1 LNRKAVRYLLFFF
14 LLLFVVWAIAALSKS
29 MLATDEW
36 VKVYQT
42 HAGTIFISPSHVES
56 YRHGVVKAW
65 WLLDRKKAATDD
77 GKSFLSFKAQ
87 EEYSCGTAQYKA
99 LKIVTYSSHMG
110 TGDET
115 EKKELSYYDKW
126 YTVIP
131 DSDAEKRMKAA
142 CKEASSIRSYLQ
154 SIEWL

>member
-14 LLLFVVWAIAALSKS
+14 LLLFVVWAIVALSKS

-36 VKVYQT
+36 VKVHQT
-42 HAGTIFISPSHVES
+42 DTGTIFISPSHVES

-77 GKSFLSFKAQ
+77 GKSFLSFKVQ
-87 EEYSCGTAQYKA
+87 EEYSCGTAQYKI

-115 EKKELSYYDKW
+115 EKKELSYDDNW
-126 YTVIP
+126 STVIP
-131 DSDAEKRMKAA
+131 DSDAEKRMKVA

-154 SIEWL
+154 SSEWL